1 MSDLFIA
8 SYVLLWVVV
17 VAGLVVGLGTT
28 RQVALLTRRF
38 PFVDVVNEPGP
49 DLGQAVPAFEA
60 VSLAGEP
67 VLLKPPFTNRNVFIF
82 MENGCTVCEEV
93 LPEVRTISEEAP
105 DIDLWVVLEAEPP
118 GSSAF
123 RDGLAPR
130 SLVAGGAF
138 GAWKISTV
146 PYACIVTEDGTLEA
160 KGQLL
165 GTGRLREA
173 LGLSLDPVAEQ
184 AQDQEAQH
192 ELSR

>member
-1 MSDLFIA
+1 MSDLFVA

-17 VAGLVVGLGTT
+17 VTGLVVVLGTA

-49 DLGQAVPAFEA
+49 DLGQPVPPVEA
-60 VSLAGEP
+60 VSLEGEP
-67 VLLKPPFTNRNVFIF
+67 VLLRPPFTNRNVFVF

-93 LPEVRTISEEAP
+93 LPEVRTISEETA
-105 DIDLWVVLEAEPP
+105 DVDLWVVLEAEPP
-118 GSSAF
+118 ATSAY
-123 RDGLAPR
+123 RDGLVQR
-130 SLVAGGAF
+130 SLVASGAF
-138 GAWKISTV
+138 GAWKITTV

-173 LGLSLDPVAEQ
+173 LGLSTDPVAEE
-184 AQDQEAQH
+184 ARDQEAQH